1 MFQSNEGS
9 INSILLKT
17 SSFKTTYPILCGVIN
32 FLRGGGVDLR
42 VGYFLKVSTEL
53 YLPLTRIEVT
63 LSQSSNDE
71 GTPPIK

>member
-1 MFQSNEGS
+1 MFLTNEGS

-32 FLRGGGVDLR
+32 FLRGGGGDLR

-53 YLPLTRIEVT
+53 YLP
-63 LSQSSNDE
+63 
-71 GTPPIK
+71 